1 MKAKRIGVDVDGVM
15 YQWSKTAR
23 YMLREVL
30 PNSPYS
36 KDGPLGIES
45 LSWNYIQE
53 NVDPLHWKW
62 LWTEGVRLGL
72 FRHGHLYPGTIQAIR
87 RLADVGDIIIITHRP
102 KAAVV
107 DTMAWLS
114 YQQLPI
120 AGIHVLVNQEPKS
133 TVPQCDVYID
143 DKPENC
149 EDLEKNTEG
158 RVWMMNRPWN
168 QASAFPRVYSWQDF
182 EQRANDELTR
192 RS

>member
-1 MKAKRIGVDVDGVM
+1 MGRRIGVDIDGVM

-30 PNSPYS
+30 PNSPYT
-36 KDGPLGIES
+36 KDGPLGIEP

-53 NVDPLHWKW
+53 NVDPSHWKW

-72 FRHGHLYPGTIQAIR
+72 LRHGHLYPGTIESIR
-87 RLADVGDIIIITHRP
+87 RLSQVGDVVIITHRS
-102 KAAVV
+102 KQAVP

-120 AGIHVLVNQEPKS
+120 SGIHILTNQQPKS
-133 TVPQCDVYID
+133 SVPHCDVYID

-149 EDLEKNTEG
+149 EDLQSNTPG
-158 RVWMMNRPWN
+158 RAFLMNRPWN
-168 QASAFPRVYSWQDF
+168 QASDFKRVYSWRDF
-182 EQRANDELTR
+182 EEKVAREFGL
-192 RS
+192 